1 MRKVAEHGKATKEA
15 LGMVVLCVGVMAN
28 VVRVD
33 KDALKDALS
42 LMMKCVLTRAW

>member
-1 MRKVAEHGKATKEA
+1 MRKVAEARQPRKHY
-15 LGMVVLCVGVMAN
+15 LGMIVLCVGVMAN

-42 LMMKCVLTRAW
+42 LMMNCVLMRAW